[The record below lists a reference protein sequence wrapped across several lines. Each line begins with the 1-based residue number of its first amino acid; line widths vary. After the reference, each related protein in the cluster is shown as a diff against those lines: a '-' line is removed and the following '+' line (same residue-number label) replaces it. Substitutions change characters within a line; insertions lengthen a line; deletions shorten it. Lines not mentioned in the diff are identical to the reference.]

1 MPPARGP
8 ARSTRLCVR
17 SYCDSY
23 PDRDRLFALSSIAR
37 ALLAELRTL
46 HLDRVLPT
54 LSAPVLQIWGKHD
67 RLVPP
72 RHVTKGAGAV
82 VLPGCG
88 HCPQLDAPD
97 LLLDTVLPF
106 LAAGR
111 DVALPRAAGT

>member
-1 MPPARGP
+1 
-8 ARSTRLCVR
+8 
-17 SYCDSY
+17 
-23 PDRDRLFALSSIAR
+23 
-37 ALLAELRTL
+37 
-46 HLDRVLPT
+46 
-54 LSAPVLQIWGKHD
+54 
-67 RLVPP
+67 
-72 RHVTKGAGAV
+72 